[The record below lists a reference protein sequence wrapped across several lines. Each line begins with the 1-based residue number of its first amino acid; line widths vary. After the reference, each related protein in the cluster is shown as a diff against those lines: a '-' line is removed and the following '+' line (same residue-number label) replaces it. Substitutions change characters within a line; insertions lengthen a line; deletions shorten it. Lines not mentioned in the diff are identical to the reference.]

1 VKKSGILIIFSLFW
15 VGLAVSQTTIIEPM
29 DPLGSG
35 VESQYFIY
43 LDEGNVWEYA
53 VTNEK
58 EGSSISP
65 SYLRF
70 TVESHRELRPEV
82 DDYTVRTDVY
92 DENQKIRQ
100 TRCVFRRMRGK
111 VHLVGMSSIAGF
123 SDCNYQSPMS
133 QQDVAISEE
142 PVSIDVGGSE
152 YSAASSG
159 TYQHFW
165 SNKTG
170 DGGYISFKYASDL
183 GLYSFESHTNAS
195 PSESDLTDGVWL
207 GTLIYAKVAGVVFG
221 ESEVSAKYSPT
232 DLAPGLSP
240 VQ

>member
-1 VKKSGILIIFSLFW
+1 MVLSLFW
-15 VGLAVSQTTIIEPM
+15 VGLAVAQTTHIEPA
-29 DPLGSG
+29 DRLGSE
-35 VESQYFIY
+35 VEALYFIY

-53 VTNEK
+53 ISNEK
-58 EGSSISP
+58 DGYSISP

-70 TVESHRELRPEV
+70 TIESHRRVRAEV
-82 DDYTVRTDVY
+82 HDYTVRTDVY
-92 DENQKIRQ
+92 DETQKIRQ

-133 QQDVAISEE
+133 QQDVEIAEG
-142 PVSIDVGGSE
+142 PVSIDVGGSD
-152 YSAASSG
+152 YSATSLG

-165 SNKTG
+165 SNQTG

-221 ESEVSAKYSPT
+221 ESDVSAKYNPV

-240 VQ
+240 VH